1 MKDKVHRKSTLDTL
15 YYNQADAI
23 VEPVP
28 PNLPLS
34 LLLEK
39 YNEIASFNFAA
50 CQDDQHTDITRMIW
64 FYGLDQNRS
73 FSRYFRQV
81 RFNIIMIAYHW
92 ANNFDELDPDVAY
105 FLHCFII
112 AWMDYAMDPMR
123 AKNNDF
129 LLQEQFIEMW
139 EASNYDLIHFTNA
152 QLTTVAK
159 LLDDLRR
166 RELNPKLKSRLY
178 DGIVDLMNDR
188 RQGRMSDED
197 WAKYGP
203 KLAILMTMT
212 IDDIGH
218 TFQAEH
224 NREKQ

>member
-1 MKDKVHRKSTLDTL
+1 
-15 YYNQADAI
+15 
-23 VEPVP
+23 
-28 PNLPLS
+28 
-34 LLLEK
+34 
-39 YNEIASFNFAA
+39 
-50 CQDDQHTDITRMIW
+50 MIW
-64 FYGLDQNRS
+64 FYSLDQHHS
-73 FSRYFRQV
+73 SRYFRQV

-92 ANNFDELDPDVAY
+92 ANNFNELDRDVAY

-123 AKNNDF
+123 AKNNNF
-129 LLQEQFIEMW
+129 LLQEQFIGMW
-139 EASNYDLIHFTNA
+139 KASNYDVIHFTNA

-159 LLDDLRR
+159 SPADLRK
-166 RELNPKLKSRLY
+166 RELSPKLKARLC

-212 IDDIGH
+212 MDDIGH

-224 NREKQ
+224 DREKQQRETSSNATAKKAARRAAAQNKSQGRSGDILEQVPWDLHHIRNLLAPVTAAAR